1 MNEYSLPNQDPD
13 NLIHFGCIP
22 ARELR
27 DHAQTFYDEATDTRF
42 AGVIE
47 EIAEA
52 IDGLSDYVDEETRA
66 EMKQLAEDNFNEAYE
81 SEGAPLELNRDD
93 VLIMQGSGDDPDIF
107 VIKSL
112 YYCWAPPCSPCAPG
126 AGYLMDADK
135 KKGGRHHPFKTY
147 CLDSSWFEDGK
158 APYKYYEVSSDEER
172 S

>member
-1 MNEYSLPNQDPD
+1 MNNLPNQDPN

-22 ARELR
+22 ARELM
-27 DHAQTFYDEATDTRF
+27 DHGQTFYDEAEDTRY
-42 AGVIE
+42 AEGVEQIKNTIGE
-47 EIAEA
+47 
-52 IDGLSDYVDEETRA
+52 LSDLIDDDTRL
-66 EMKQLAEDNFNEAYE
+66 EMVEIGTNNFNEYYE

-93 VLIMQGSGDDPDIF
+93 VLILQGNQDDSDIF

-147 CLDSSWFEDGK
+147 CLDSSWFEGGK
-158 APYKYYEVSSDEER
+158 APYKYYEVGSDEER